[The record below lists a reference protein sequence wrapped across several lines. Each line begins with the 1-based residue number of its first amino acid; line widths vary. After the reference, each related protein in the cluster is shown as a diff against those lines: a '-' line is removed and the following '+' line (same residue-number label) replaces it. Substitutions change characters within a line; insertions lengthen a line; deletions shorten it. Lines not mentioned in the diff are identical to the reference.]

1 MSECPYVGK
10 PGHEFDG
17 PTTISFYECRHPA
30 AGAGARCYKGDTGCD
45 TDRCPLFQ
53 RARAEAVKAKLDGI
67 RARAP
72 MIFKPYIVTRPGH
85 ECQVLFPLSELDRL
99 IDQVMEVP
107 DGD

>member
-1 MSECPYVGK
+1 
-10 PGHEFDG
+10 
-17 PTTISFYECRHPA
+17 
-30 AGAGARCYKGDTGCD
+30 
-45 TDRCPLFQ
+45 
-53 RARAEAVKAKLDGI
+53 
-67 RARAP
+67 